1 MKGIIY
7 PLSLALSSLLAS
19 VDTTAQTTA
28 LTASKQKEV
37 AEVVINGQQ
46 RESNWFRAESPHFVV
61 YSDTKREHVY
71 QLINKLERFDYLLRL
86 YAKPDAP
93 IEAEP
98 KLTLYYQS
106 SIKDLKK
113 IDKEQPSYA
122 VGLYN
127 SCSQGVQAFASH
139 MYYGTN
145 HDVPLEK
152 QPENEGLSYIFE
164 AYARHFLYHQTD
176 VRSPNWY
183 IDGFAQYFAN
193 TRFSDSETV
202 LGIPPQSIRDYLM
215 YISGGNT
222 YYSLDYK
229 DILLDND
236 TKGHS
241 VGGEAGVKLEFQA
254 RAWALTHYI
263 LSSNEN
269 IQHFRSYNQL
279 VAAGTE
285 QTKAF
290 EQSFGFP
297 IKKLSNYLWKY
308 KRKSA
313 EGLKLNLT
321 AGAGQDIQFSSL
333 PIAAD
338 KLALADAAIKACPTP
353 EAGKA
358 LLQTIS
364 GEAKKYPN
372 SDYAQTILSRAQI
385 NWGDA
390 KSALPYLTSVA
401 KGDNAEAFY
410 LLGAAQLRLATEG
423 QGDDKK
429 EYVKSAQSNLLKAT
443 SLNPAY
449 AEAHYA
455 YFQAGLLA
463 QEIPT
468 DETLKAAI
476 KARKLAPEVSSYL
489 RAAAL
494 SHAYLKQIPET
505 EATLDLMA
513 RNNRD
518 PKMAEWAKSWQTK
531 LSSGV
536 AKSGLAAEMR
546 TDIEPS
552 PRFVEWTIASDSVMQ
567 AVQKAAEMAAIEGFL
582 QEQQIQDQTRQGMS
596 SDNQPN
602 SFNGGQP
609 R

>member
-7 PLSLALSSLLAS
+7 PLSIAVSSLVFS
-19 VDTTAQTTA
+19 INTSAQTTA
-28 LTASKQKEV
+28 LTSSKQKDV
-37 AEVVINGQQ
+37 AEIVINGQQ
-46 RESNWFRAESPHFVV
+46 RDSDWFRAESTHFIV

-71 QLINKLERFDYLLRL
+71 HLINKLERFDYLLRL
-86 YAKPDAP
+86 YAKPNTSS
-93 IEAEP
+93 ESEP

-106 SIKDLKK
+106 NYKDLKK

-122 VGLYN
+122 IGLYN
-127 SCSQGVQAFASH
+127 SCTQGVQAFATH
-139 MYYGTN
+139 MYYGAN
-145 HDVPLEK
+145 PDVPLEK

-164 AYARHFLYHQTD
+164 AYARHFLYRHTD
-176 VRSPNWY
+176 IRSPNWY

-193 TRFSDSETV
+193 TRFSDKETV

-236 TKGHS
+236 TKGHN

-269 IQHFRSYNQL
+269 IQRFRAYNQL

-285 QTKAF
+285 RTKAF

-297 IKKLSNYLWKY
+297 VKKLSNYLWKY

-321 AGAGQDIQFSSL
+321 TGGNQDIQFSSL
-333 PIAAD
+333 PISANT
-338 KLALADAAIKACPTP
+338 LVLADAAIKSCPTP
-353 EAGKA
+353 DNGKS
-358 LLQTIS
+358 LLQNIAN
-364 GEAKKYPN
+364 EAKKYPT

-390 KSALPYLTSVA
+390 KSTLPYLSSIA

-410 LLGAAQLRLATEG
+410 LLGAAQLRLAGTS
-423 QGDDKK
+423 QGEEKTTYLK
-429 EYVKSAQSNLLKAT
+429 AAQSNLLKAI
-443 SLNPAY
+443 SLNPTA
-449 AEAHYA
+449 AETQYA

-463 QEIPT
+463 HEMPT
-468 DETLKAAI
+468 EETFSAAI
-476 KARKLAPEVSSYL
+476 KARTLAPEVGSYL
-489 RAAAL
+489 RVAAL

-513 RNNRD
+513 RNSRD
-518 PKMAEWAKSWQTK
+518 PKMAEWAKTWQAK

-536 AKSGLAAEMR
+536 ARSALLAEMR
-546 TDIEPS
+546 TEIEPN
-552 PRFVEWTIASDSVMQ
+552 PRFVEWTVAGDSVMQ
-567 AVQKAAEMAAIEGFL
+567 SVQKSAEMAAIAGFL
-582 QEQQIQDQTRQGMS
+582 QEQQIQDQARGNQGTES
-596 SDNQPN
+596 KTG
-602 SFNGGQP
+602 SFTGQP